1 MAGTTVEGRVIASF
15 GRRYIVEP
23 AGSAPLDCVSRG
35 KRLEAAC
42 GDLVTLTP
50 LGATEGVIENV
61 LPRASLL
68 FRSVAHK
75 QKLIAANVNQV
86 VVVTAPVPA
95 IDTELLD
102 RCLVAAESQG
112 IGIVLVLNKTDLP
125 EIGAA
130 RERLAPYRTLGYPL
144 LELSATNDAA
154 PLAPLLAGRVSVL
167 VGQSGMGKSTLLNGV
182 LPEAHARTGEVSVA
196 LAAGRHTTTHT
207 RWYPLG
213 PERGGGAIVD
223 SPGLQE
229 FGLHHLEPADIA
241 AAYVEF
247 RPFLGQCRF
256 SNCKHL
262 HEPGCAVA
270 DAVERGDI
278 AYPRYASYCAL
289 MAEFER
295 APPKHEQS
303 RRR

>member
-1 MAGTTVEGRVIASF
+1 MTGAPLEGRVIASF

-23 AGSAPLDCVSRG
+23 EGGAPLDCVSRG

-42 GDLVTLTP
+42 GDLVLYTP
-50 LGATEGVIENV
+50 LGTAEGVIESIV
-61 LPRASLL
+61 PRASLL
-68 FRSVAHK
+68 YRSVAHK
-75 QKLIAANVNQV
+75 QKLIAANVNQIV
-86 VVVTAPVPA
+86 LVTAPVPA

-102 RCLVAAESQG
+102 RCLIAAESQG
-112 IGIVLVLNKTDLP
+112 IGVVLVLNKTDLP
-125 EIGAA
+125 EIDAA

-144 LELSATNDAA
+144 LELSATSDAT

-182 LPEAHARTGEVSVA
+182 LPEAQARTGEVSVA

-229 FGLHHLEPADIA
+229 FGLHHLEAADIA

-256 SNCKHL
+256 SNCEHR
-262 HEPGCAVA
+262 HEPGCAVV
-270 DAVERGDI
+270 DAVERGEI
-278 AYPRYASYCAL
+278 AYPRYASYDAL
-289 MAEFER
+289 MAEFAR
-295 APPKHEQS
+295 TPKHEQGK
-303 RRR
+303 RR

>member
-1 MAGTTVEGRVIASF
+1 MADATVEGRVIASF
-15 GRRYIVEP
+15 GRRYTVEP
-23 AGSAPLDCVSRG
+23 EGGAPLDCVSRG
-35 KRLEAAC
+35 KRLDAAC
-42 GDLVTLTP
+42 GDLVRVTP
-50 LGATEGVIENV
+50 LGAAEGVIESIV
-61 LPRASLL
+61 PRASLL
-68 FRSVAHK
+68 YRSVAHK

-86 VVVTAPVPA
+86 VLVTAPVPA

-125 EIGAA
+125 EIDAA

-144 LELSATNDAA
+144 LELSATNDVK

-182 LPEAHARTGEVSVA
+182 LPDAQARTAEVSVA

-207 RWYPLG
+207 RWYKLDAA
-213 PERGGGAIVD
+213 RGGGAIVD

-256 SNCKHL
+256 SNCQHL
-262 HEPGCAVA
+262 HEPGCAVV

-278 AYPRYASYCAL
+278 AYPRYASYDAL
-289 MAEFER
+289 MAEFAR
-295 APPKHEQS
+295 APPKYEQGK
-303 RRR
+303 RR